1 MLSLLKLQYRDRSL
15 EAEYRLKT
23 SEKTKVLHRFLF
35 ALSIPFYLI
44 FALVDVGVVRNLLNL
59 FWIVRFGV
67 YTPIAFLAFIAT
79 FSPNYNKYNQLI
91 MWLVAFAGSIGMIIL
106 TFAGSSQGF
115 YSYKYGFLF
124 EIVFFTVLSRLRF
137 VNVLLGI
144 VPLFFLY
151 WITSVIYPVIPPE
164 VNFDSLVLFSCV
176 ILMGLIA
183 NYFFEYSERRQFYY
197 QKLLE
202 QESLKVSELNDELE
216 SKVVQRTQL
225 LNNANKKLMNANE
238 KLSASEYTFR
248 MLFDESMDAILIE
261 DSGKIMNCNR
271 SLVKLFG
278 YEQKSE
284 LIGKSLWSLY
294 ASEDTELIESL
305 QKTVESYENQE
316 DMSFKW
322 WMKLKNEQSFL
333 AEIKITRVLIDGKKV
348 SHLLIRDITERYE
361 LEKKME
367 YLSYHDQL
375 TGLYN
380 RRFFIEELT
389 RLDVDRNLPITLI
402 FADVNGLKVINDSF
416 GHSAGDELLRSVA
429 RVMQEECRADEI
441 ISRLGG
447 DEFVLLLPKTTD
459 EDGNVMLQRLKSQIE
474 SLKINNIQISVAFGY
489 ATKDDKN
496 ASMTE
501 TLEIAEKN
509 MYRMKNLEAAAVR
522 LKMLAGISVWNDQF
536 EEKKR

>member
-1 MLSLLKLQYRDRSL
+1 
-15 EAEYRLKT
+15 
-23 SEKTKVLHRFLF
+23 
-35 ALSIPFYLI
+35 
-44 FALVDVGVVRNLLNL
+44 
-59 FWIVRFGV
+59 
-67 YTPIAFLAFIAT
+67 
-79 FSPNYNKYNQLI
+79 
-91 MWLVAFAGSIGMIIL
+91 
-106 TFAGSSQGF
+106 
-115 YSYKYGFLF
+115 
-124 EIVFFTVLSRLRF
+124 
-137 VNVLLGI
+137 
-144 VPLFFLY
+144 
-151 WITSVIYPVIPPE
+151 
-164 VNFDSLVLFSCV
+164 
-176 ILMGLIA
+176 
-183 NYFFEYSERRQFYY
+183 
-197 QKLLE
+197 
-202 QESLKVSELNDELE
+202 
-216 SKVVQRTQL
+216 
-225 LNNANKKLMNANE
+225 MNANE

-248 MLFDESMDAILIE
+248 MPFDASMDAILIE
-261 DSGKIMNCNR
+261 DSGKTMNCNR
-271 SLVKLFG
+271 SLVKFFG

-294 ASEDTELIESL
+294 ASEDAELIESL